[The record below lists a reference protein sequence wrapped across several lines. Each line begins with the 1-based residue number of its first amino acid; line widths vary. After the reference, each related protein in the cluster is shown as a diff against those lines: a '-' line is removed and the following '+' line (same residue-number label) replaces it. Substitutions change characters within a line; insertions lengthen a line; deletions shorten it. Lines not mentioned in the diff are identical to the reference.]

1 MRILYTFGKKYNII
15 KKAVGRRVKLNSID
29 DIIALHMSNGKIED
43 GYKKIHFDNKV
54 FILNKFT
61 LRVKRGNMS
70 KEEAKRWN
78 LIIQSEV
85 KKDRNLYKETK
96 EFVSLFQLFN
106 RVGIRSGY
114 IKKNESPDFIVS
126 RNNEITGI
134 EITRI
139 YVGNDWIAEKVSEEI
154 KAFKERKRDAIAY
167 DEYRRFH
174 SKIVSFKIRGGT
186 VIMATGENEIS
197 KEEYLTEIKNKIF
210 EKIRKLIDD
219 YQKCKNNII
228 FVDVVSSVY
237 FSEQEDIEKL
247 NDEIK
252 FYISHLDGFSYD
264 GEYILILKSGDD
276 WTKFDLKN
284 GNYGK
289 I

>member
-1 MRILYTFGKKYNII
+1 M
-15 KKAVGRRVKLNSID
+15 KLNSID
-29 DIIALHMSNGKIED
+29 DIIALHASNGKIED
-43 GYKKIHFDNKV
+43 GYEKIYFDNKV

-96 EFVSLFQLFN
+96 EFISLFQLFN
-106 RVGIRSGY
+106 RLGIKSGY
-114 IKKNESPDFIVS
+114 IRKNESPDFIVS
-126 RNNEITGI
+126 RNNEATGV

-139 YVGNDWIAEKVSEEI
+139 YVGNDWIAERVSEEI
-154 KAFKERKRDAIAY
+154 KAFRERKRDTIAY

-197 KEEYLTEIKNKIF
+197 KEEYLIEIKNKIF

-219 YQKCKNNII
+219 YKKCKNNVI

-237 FSEQEDIEKL
+237 FSGQEDIEKL
-247 NDEIK
+247 NDEIR

-264 GEYILILKSGDD
+264 GEYILILKSGKD
-276 WTKFDLKN
+276 WTSFDLKN
-284 GNYGK
+284 GNYRK